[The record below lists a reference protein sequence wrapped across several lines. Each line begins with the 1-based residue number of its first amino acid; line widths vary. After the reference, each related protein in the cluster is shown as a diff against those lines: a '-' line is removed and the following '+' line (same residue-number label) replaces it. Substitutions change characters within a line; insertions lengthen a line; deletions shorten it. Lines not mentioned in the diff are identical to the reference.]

1 MELRRFSSQYMI
13 LYVVK
18 IGVVQA
24 DWVRSM
30 PGLIF
35 LLKASLTVSE
45 EGNELFR
52 LHMCVGVCT

>member
-1 MELRRFSSQYMI
+1 MVQ
-13 LYVVK
+13 YVVK

-24 DWVRSM
+24 GWVRSM

-35 LLKASLTVSE
+35 LLKASLIVSE
-45 EGNELFR
+45 EVNELFR